1 VGACDFGPVHN
12 VRTGGD
18 PVDKRDR
25 DLQERRELFSAARM
39 IGVLGFTIAFGIIAC
54 FLAGV
59 YISRRFELGPAPMI
73 LGVLVGVG
81 ASFYWVYR
89 SLLKYMER
97 SEPPPEREETTEDSG
112 PEA

>member
-1 VGACDFGPVHN
+1 
-12 VRTGGD
+12 
-18 PVDKRDR
+18 
-25 DLQERRELFSAARM
+25 
-39 IGVLGFTIAFGIIAC
+39 
-54 FLAGV
+54 
-59 YISRRFELGPAPMI
+59 MI
-73 LGVLVGVG
+73 LGVLVGIG